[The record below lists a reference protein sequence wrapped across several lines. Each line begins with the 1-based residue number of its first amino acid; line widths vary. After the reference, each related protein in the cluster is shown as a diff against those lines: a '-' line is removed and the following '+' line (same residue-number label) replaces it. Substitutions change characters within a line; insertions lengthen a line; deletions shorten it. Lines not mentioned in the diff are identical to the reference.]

1 MQIPFEELG
10 FFKQAKFGK
19 FLYKLKRLYKNLR
32 KKTDFYTFSSILVF
46 LFFLNKIIVPCL
58 HLYFSLRNNNTS
70 KIK

>member
-1 MQIPFEELG
+1 MQTPFEELG

-46 LFFLNKIIVPCL
+46 LFFLN
-58 HLYFSLRNNNTS
+58 
-70 KIK
+70 